1 MATIRIRA
9 GQSRA
14 KLYFGLSVVAGL
26 GLLIG
31 LGVGWQTQL
40 RGHGNKTAVT
50 ASQRVETSAP
60 QGDAAFSS
68 VPASTGAAAAAAVSA
83 EHANLILVA
92 SADQAA
98 TVEQGIS
105 QADEIRA
112 QTGLPPLNSTVITVA
127 ADFSAET
134 AVRALMDE
142 NTTRAALGLPQIE
155 VVDLRTAGAQVSDVP
170 AAAGYVLPA
179 SVTGQPSYVLV
190 GSSDQQSEVSRE
202 IEDANVIRAGMGLAP
217 LDVTVW
223 NFVTEADEA
232 NTMAAL
238 SAENQFRDL
247 IGMPVIRVVDLRN

>member
-1 MATIRIRA
+1 MAAIRIRA
-9 GQSRA
+9 GHSRA
-14 KLYFGLSVVAGL
+14 KPYFVFSVVAGL

-50 ASQRVETSAP
+50 ASQQVETSAT
-60 QGDAAFSS
+60 QGSAAFSS
-68 VPASTGAAAAAAVSA
+68 VPASTAGATGAITA
-83 EHANLILVA
+83 EHVNLILVA

-98 TVEQGIS
+98 NVERGIS
-105 QADEIRA
+105 EADEIRA
-112 QTGLPPLNSTVITVA
+112 QTGVPPLNSTVIPVA
-127 ADFSAET
+127 ADFPAET
-134 AVRALMDE
+134 AVRAIIDE

-179 SVTGQPSYVLV
+179 SVTEQPSYVLV
-190 GSSDQQSEVSRE
+190 GSSDQQTEVSRG

-232 NTMAAL
+232 DTMAAL

>member
-1 MATIRIRA
+1 MAAIRIRA
-9 GQSRA
+9 GHSRA
-14 KLYFGLSVVAGL
+14 KPYFVFSVVAGL

-50 ASQRVETSAP
+50 ASQQTETSAP

-68 VPASTGAAAAAAVSA
+68 VPASTAGATGAITA
-83 EHANLILVA
+83 EHVNLILVA

-98 TVEQGIS
+98 NVERGIS
-105 QADEIRA
+105 EADEIRA
-112 QTGLPPLNSTVITVA
+112 QTGVPPLNSTVIPVA
-127 ADFSAET
+127 ADFPAET
-134 AVRALMDE
+134 AVRALIDE

-190 GSSDQQSEVSRE
+190 GSSDQQSEVSRG
-202 IEDANVIRAGMGLAP
+202 IEDANVIRAEMGLAP

-232 NTMAAL
+232 DTMAAL
-238 SAENQFRDL
+238 SAENSFRDL
-247 IGMPVIRVVDLRN
+247 VGMPVIRVVDLRN

>member
-9 GQSRA
+9 GQSRV
-14 KLYFGLSVVAGL
+14 KPYFVLSVVAGL
-26 GLLIG
+26 GLVIG

-60 QGDAAFSS
+60 QGDATFSS
-68 VPASTGAAAAAAVSA
+68 VPASTAGATRAVTA
-83 EHANLILVA
+83 EHVNLILVA

-98 TVEQGIS
+98 NVERGIS
-105 QADEIRA
+105 EADEIRA
-112 QTGLPPLNSTVITVA
+112 QTGVPPLNSTVIPVA
-127 ADFSAET
+127 ADFRAET
-134 AVRALMDE
+134 AVRAVMDE
-142 NTTRAALGLPQIE
+142 NITRAALGLPQID
-155 VVDLRTAGAQVSDVP
+155 VLDLRTDGAQASDVP
-170 AAAGYVLPA
+170 AATEYVPA
-179 SVTGQPSYVLV
+179 AAVTQQPSYVLV

-232 NTMAAL
+232 DTMAAL

>member
-1 MATIRIRA
+1 MATIRDRA

-14 KLYFGLSVVAGL
+14 KPYFVLSVVAGL

-50 ASQRVETSAP
+50 GSQQAETSAP
-60 QGDAAFSS
+60 QGGAAFSS
-68 VPASTGAAAAAAVSA
+68 VPASTGGAAAVVTA
-83 EHANLILVA
+83 EHTNLILVA

-98 TVEQGIS
+98 NVEQGIS
-105 QADEIRA
+105 EADEIRA
-112 QTGLPPLNSTVITVA
+112 QMGLPPLNSTVIPVA
-127 ADFSAET
+127 ADFPAET

-142 NTTRAALGLPQIE
+142 NITRAALGLPQID
-155 VVDLRTAGAQVSDVP
+155 VVDLRTDGAQVSDVP
-170 AAAGYVLPA
+170 VAAEYVPPA

-232 NTMAAL
+232 YTLAAL
-238 SAENQFRDL
+238 SAENSFRDL
-247 IGMPVIRVVDLRN
+247 VGMPVIRVVDLRN